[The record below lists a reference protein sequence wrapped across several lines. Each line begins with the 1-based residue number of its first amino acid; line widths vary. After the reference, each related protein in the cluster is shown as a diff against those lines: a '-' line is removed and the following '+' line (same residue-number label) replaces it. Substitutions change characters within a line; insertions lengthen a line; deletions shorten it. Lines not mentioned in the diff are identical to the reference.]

1 MASKMDMKTLFSP
14 SSVAVIGA
22 SRRPESVGQTVF
34 SNILLNGYKGIVY
47 PVNPRARSILGVK
60 SYPRIIDIPDEVDLA
75 VVVVPNRI
83 VPGVIRECAR
93 KGVQSAIIISAGFK
107 ETGEEGKKL
116 EEKVQAEAQKG
127 SISLLGPNCL
137 GLINTEPSISLNA
150 SFATST
156 PREGNVAFIS
166 QSGALC
172 TAVLDYAKG
181 QNIGFSKFISMGNK
195 ADITENELLRFL
207 SDDPQTDVILMYLED
222 LHDEREF
229 IRIAREITGEV
240 SKGKPI
246 IAVKSGR
253 TISGARAA
261 SSHTGSLAGLDEVY
275 GAIFAQCGVLRVD
288 SVKQLFD
295 YALAFSSQPLPKGNR
310 VAIVTNAGGPGIM
323 ATDACTS
330 NRCGLE
336 MASFQNKTHLKL
348 KSGLPPSANIQNPV
362 DVIGDARHDRYELAL
377 GSVLSDRKVDGVVVI
392 LTPQTMTDIEKIAS
406 TIGRLSRKSSKPVLA
421 CFMGIVDVSK
431 GEKILDSFKVPHYK
445 FPEAACRSLAGMY
458 HYVKWVKR
466 PRTEVRTFQVDKV
479 RAGRIINKALKGKRE
494 HLTEI
499 EASQVLEAYGFPV
512 LKSMLARNE
521 KECLKAAGEIG
532 YPVAMKIVSPD
543 IIHKVDVKGVILG
556 IENGTGLI
564 KALGKMLS
572 DVKKLKPK
580 ARIRG
585 VNIQRMASPGREV
598 IVGMKR
604 DPHFGP
610 LLMFGLGGIYVEA
623 LKDVTFR
630 LAPVRELGALRM
642 IKSIRAYRIL
652 EGMRGD
658 KPADISA
665 LKECLE
671 RLSQLAIDFEEIQE
685 LDMNP
690 VIVYN
695 RGKGC
700 RVVHARIVVGRK
712 ILDEV
717 Q

>member
-1 MASKMDMKTLFSP
+1 MMDIKTLFSP

-22 SRRPESVGQTVF
+22 SRRPASVGQAVF
-34 SNILLNGYKGIVY
+34 SNILLNDYKGIVY
-47 PVNPRARSILGVK
+47 PVNPKAKSVLGVK
-60 SYPRIIDIPDEVDLA
+60 SYPCIIDIPDEVDLA
-75 VVVVPNRI
+75 IIIVPNQA
-83 VPGVIRECAR
+83 VPGVIRECGR
-93 KGVQSAIIISAGFK
+93 KGVKSAIVISAGFK
-107 ETGEEGKKL
+107 ETGEEGRKL
-116 EEKVQAEAQKG
+116 EEEVKTKAQRG
-127 SISLLGPNCL
+127 GISLLGPNCL
-137 GLINTEPSISLNA
+137 GLINTDPSVSLNA
-150 SFATST
+150 SFATSM

-181 QNIGFSKFISMGNK
+181 ESIGFSKFVSMGNK
-195 ADITENELLRFL
+195 ADVTENELLRFL
-207 SDDPQTDVILMYLED
+207 SEDPQTDVILMYLED

-229 IRIAREITGEV
+229 IGIAREITGEIQ
-240 SKGKPI
+240 KMKPI

-253 TISGARAA
+253 TVSGARAA
-261 SSHTGSLAGLDEVY
+261 SSHTGSLAGSDEVY
-275 GAIFAQCGVLRVD
+275 DAIFAQCGVLRVN

-295 YALAFSSQPLPKGNR
+295 YALAFASQPLPKGNR
-310 VAIVTNAGGPGIM
+310 IAVVTNAGGPGIM

-330 NRCGLE
+330 PRYGLE
-336 MASFQNKTHLKL
+336 MASFQNKTRIKL
-348 KSGLPPSANIQNPV
+348 KKGLPPTANIDNPV

-377 GSVLSDRKVDGVVVI
+377 SSVLSDRKVDGVVVI
-392 LTPQTMTDIEKIAS
+392 LTPQTMTDIEEIAS
-406 TIGRLSRKSSKPVLA
+406 SIGRLSRKSSKPVLA

-431 GEKILDSFKVPHYK
+431 GERILDDFKVPHYR
-445 FPEAACRSLAGMY
+445 FPEAACRALAGMY
-458 HYVKWVKR
+458 RYVEWVKR
-466 PRTEVRTFQVDKV
+466 PRTEERAFQVDRVKV
-479 RAGRIINKALKGKRE
+479 RRIMNKAREKKRRL
-494 HLTEI
+494 LTEI

-521 KECLKAAGEIG
+521 KECLKTAGEVG
-532 YPVAMKIVSPD
+532 YPVVMKIVSPD

-556 IENGTGLI
+556 IENDKDLI
-564 KALGKMLS
+564 KAFGKMLS

-580 ARIRG
+580 AKILG

-598 IVGMKR
+598 IIGMQR

-630 LAPVRELGALRM
+630 LAPIRQLGAFRM
-642 IKSIRAYRIL
+642 IKAIRAYRIL

-665 LKECLE
+665 LEECLE

-690 VIVYN
+690 IIVYN

-700 RVVHARIVVGRK
+700 QVAHARIVRG
-712 ILDEV
+712 
-717 Q
+717 